1 MIQPT
6 TLHKPKETESPM
18 SQNLQ
23 KVLANTYGLY
33 LATHNYHWNVEGS
46 DFVPLHGLFGEQYNE
61 LFQAIDVIA
70 ERIRALDAYALP
82 FEGEEILATLDS
94 ASNPMNKEADA
105 NERAVR
111 MVHNLIEM
119 NDSVIKC
126 CQSAKKEALHSK
138 DDESADLM
146 IGRITTASKSV
157 MDVKK
162 HNKKI
167 MSYITKAIG
176 DQEKLIVLTQPHW
189 IYVATGLF
197 WAIFFIILGNYADL
211 YLEKFL
217 DQSHF

>member
-1 MIQPT
+1 MTQPA
-6 TLHKPKETESPM
+6 TLHKPKASESPM

-46 DFVPLHGLFGEQYNE
+46 NFVTLHGLFGEQYNE

-70 ERIRALDAYALP
+70 ERIRALDVYALP
-82 FEGEEILATLDS
+82 FEGEEILDTLES
-94 ASNPMNKEADA
+94 VSNPMNKEADA

-119 NDSVIKC
+119 NDSVIES

-146 IGRITTASKSV
+146 IGRIMTHQKALWMLKSI
-157 MDVKK
+157 VK
-162 HNKKI
+162 
-167 MSYITKAIG
+167 
-176 DQEKLIVLTQPHW
+176 
-189 IYVATGLF
+189 
-197 WAIFFIILGNYADL
+197 
-211 YLEKFL
+211 
-217 DQSHF
+217 